1 MLILQVLSEDGKK
14 IKRKQLFTERDKE
27 ELQVSNGKYILHYFF
42 FISMQF
48 IGIFVFFFSSSKS
61 RTVVVEN
68 LPEDYSRQNLEKIF
82 SVAGW

>member
-1 MLILQVLSEDGKK
+1 MARRSNASNFSLKETKK
-14 IKRKQLFTERDKE
+14 SSKLAMENI
-27 ELQVSNGKYILHYFF
+27 YFIF
-42 FISMQF
+42 IIIIIISMQF
-48 IGIFVFFFSSSKS
+48 IDFFFFFFFLFSSSKS